1 VDEAFDTPGHHA
13 GNTLSTSSRH
23 HEGVPMTTISII
35 GSGNMASAIGTRA
48 AKHGHTIEIM
58 SRNTAKAQA
67 LGDQIGNGATVG
79 TFGARPAGDIVIVA
93 VLYAGA
99 VEVVA
104 HFGDALSGKIL
115 VDITNPFNEDASGLV
130 TTPGDSMSQ
139 RIAAAAPQ
147 DTHVVK
153 AFNTILQGVLA
164 EDKPVDLFF
173 AGTAEAKAPVVA
185 FLESLDIR
193 PLDAGGL
200 EMAHV
205 LEWAGILLV
214 ALARNG
220 AGFDIALGAKAL

>member
-1 VDEAFDTPGHHA
+1 
-13 GNTLSTSSRH
+13 
-23 HEGVPMTTISII
+23 MTTISII
-35 GSGNMASAIGTRA
+35 GSGNMAAAIGTRA

-67 LGDQIGNGATVG
+67 LVDQIGNGATVG

-104 HFGDALSGKIL
+104 HYGDALSGKIL
-115 VDITNPFNEDASGLV
+115 VDITNPFNEDANGLV
-130 TTPGDSMSQ
+130 TTAGDSMSQ
-139 RIAAAAPQ
+139 RIAAAAPE

-164 EDKPVDLFF
+164 EDKPVDVFF
-173 AGTAEAKAPVVA
+173 ACDSAEAKAPVAA
-185 FLESLDIR
+185 FLESLNTR

-214 ALARNG
+214 GLARNG